1 MDRWTPF
8 GLEGTNRATKGFFFG
23 TITALAALVLV
34 GLLYPSLLENALNTA
49 YDWVLYRFGWWFMVL
64 GAVLVVFTFFMAF
77 SRYGRIRIGGE
88 DTEPEF
94 DTFSWIAMVF
104 TVGFGSSI
112 IVWGVGQPI
121 DIVNNP
127 PPSSPVAGA
136 SIESLALAFMFLHES
151 FPGMAMWYLPFAIGF
166 ALMVYTEGDTPYR
179 ISSMMTVIFDR
190 EKHGWL
196 FWLVD
201 LAALI
206 AIVGGLAT
214 TLGFTA
220 QQLATI
226 LSDVFGTETNLV
238 TYGLFAVI
246 GLIFLGDVWL
256 GLHAGIRNAAR
267 FTFVLMLI
275 TSGFLLVVG
284 PTLFILNITLD
295 ATGIWLTNLPRLA
308 LYTAPTEGAQWPQS
322 WTSFWWA
329 WWAAWG
335 LFVGSFVARVSKGRT
350 IRETFLA
357 LVAAPTLLTWLQ
369 HGIIGGWVLSPEY
382 IGPVS
387 ESFVENDI
395 PAAVATA
402 ITLTPFG
409 TILGILLV
417 LIMAGYVLTTLDS
430 AVYMLSAI
438 TLGDEEP
445 NARNRAWWGGVLTFL
460 GIMTLN
466 LPAFSAME
474 AFSPVM
480 ALPFTVFFIVLI
492 YTSYV
497 TARKHYRAELK
508 KPGERAYFEISR
520 KRHENQSEPTEPAEQ
535 PGDD

>member
-1 MDRWTPF
+1 MNRWNVF
-8 GLEGTNRATKGFFFG
+8 GLEGTDRATKGFFFG
-23 TITALAALVLV
+23 TITALAALVCV
-34 GLLYPSLLENALNTA
+34 GLLYPAALETTLNSA
-49 YDWVLYRFGWWFMVL
+49 FDWVLYRFGWWFMAL
-64 GAVLVVFTFFMAF
+64 GVALVAFTFFMAF

-88 DTEPEF
+88 DAEPEF
-94 DTFSWIAMVF
+94 GVFSWIAMVF

-112 IVWGVGQPI
+112 VVWGVGEPI
-121 DIVNNP
+121 SIVTQP
-127 PPSSPVAGA
+127 PPTSPVPGA

-151 FPGMAMWYLPFAIGF
+151 FPGMAMWYLPFALGF
-166 ALMVYTEGDTPYR
+166 GLMAYTTESDDYR
-179 ISSMMTVIFDR
+179 ISSMMSVVLDR
-190 EKHGWL
+190 ERYGWL

-226 LSDVFGTETNLV
+226 LSDVFGAETNLV
-238 TYGLFAVI
+238 TYGLFALI
-246 GLIFLGDVWL
+246 GLVFLGDVWL
-256 GLHAGIRNAAR
+256 GLHKGIRNAAR
-267 FTFVLMLI
+267 VTFVLMLV
-275 TSGFLLVVG
+275 TSGVLLAVG

-295 ATGIWLTNLPRLA
+295 ATGIWLNNLPRLA
-308 LYTAPTEGAQWPQS
+308 LYTAPTSGAQWPQS

-350 IRETFLA
+350 IRETFVA

-369 HGIIGGWVLSPEY
+369 HGIIGGWVLAPGY
-382 IGPVS
+382 VGPVS
-387 ESFVENDI
+387 EAFAQNDI
-395 PAAVATA
+395 PTAVATA

-409 TILGILLV
+409 TVIGVLLV

-438 TLGDEEP
+438 TLGEEEP
-445 NARNRAWWGGVLTFL
+445 NARNRAWWGALLTVLGV
-460 GIMTLN
+460 MTLN

-480 ALPFTVFFIVLI
+480 ALPFTLFFVVLM
-492 YTSYV
+492 YTTYV
-497 TARKHYRAELK
+497 TARRYYREEYK
-508 KPGERAYFEISR
+508 EPGERPYFAITR
-520 KRHENQSEPTEPAEQ
+520 ASEES
-535 PGDD
+535 GDDGT

>member
-1 MDRWTPF
+1 MDRWEPF
-8 GLEGTNRATKGFFFG
+8 GLEGTDRETKGFFFG
-23 TITALAALVLV
+23 TITALAALIVV
-34 GLLYPSLLENALNTA
+34 GLLYPSLLETTLNTA
-49 YDWVLYRFGWWFMVL
+49 FDWVLFNFGWWFMLL

-88 DTEPEF
+88 DVEPEF

-112 IVWGVGQPI
+112 IVWGVGEPI
-121 DIVNNP
+121 SIVTEP
-127 PPSSPVAGA
+127 PPSSPVPGA

-166 ALMVYTEGDTPYR
+166 GLMAYTDGDDYR
-179 ISSMMTVIFDR
+179 ISSIMSVLLDR
-190 EKHGWL
+190 ERYGWL

-226 LSDVFGTETNLV
+226 LSDVFGAETNLI
-238 TYGLFAVI
+238 TYGLFALI
-246 GLIFLGDVWL
+246 GLVFLADVWL

-267 FTFVLMLI
+267 FTFVLMLL
-275 TSGFLLVVG
+275 TSGLLLVLG
-284 PTLFILNITLD
+284 PTLFILNLTLD
-295 ATGIWLTNLPRLA
+295 ATGIWLNNLPRLA

-357 LVAAPTLLTWLQ
+357 LVAAPTLLTWMQ
-369 HGIIGGWVLSPEY
+369 HGIIGGWVLAPEY

-387 ESFVENDI
+387 EAFVEEDI

-409 TILGILLV
+409 NLLGVMIV

-438 TLGDEEP
+438 TLGEEDP
-445 NARNRAWWGGVLTFL
+445 NARNRAWWGALLTVL

-480 ALPFTVFFIVLI
+480 ALPFTLFFVVLI

-497 TARKHYRAELK
+497 TARRHYREEYRE
-508 KPGERAYFEISR
+508 PGERPFLAISR
-520 KRHENQSEPTEPAEQ
+520 PSK
-535 PGDD
+535 DDEEGG